1 MTQELEIFPSQPR
14 NRDSATLCT
23 VLALLCL
30 CTRFEAESGSNVAVL
45 VTAPKDPL
53 FLVKSESTE
62 RLRRLRQ
69 IRVLVFSDKNIVKVS
84 LDGSEKGGSA

>member
-1 MTQELEIFPSQPR
+1 MNPVKISNEQISEERVWRER
-14 NRDSATLCT
+14 NIL
-23 VLALLCL
+23 LALLCL
-30 CTRFEAESGSNVAVL
+30 CSRFEAGSGSNVAVL